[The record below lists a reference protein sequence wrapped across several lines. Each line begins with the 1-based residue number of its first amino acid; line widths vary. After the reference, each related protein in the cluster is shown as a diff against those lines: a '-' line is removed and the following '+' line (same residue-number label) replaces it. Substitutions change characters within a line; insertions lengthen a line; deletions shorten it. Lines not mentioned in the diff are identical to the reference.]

1 MQILKQEVKQRI
13 LDSALI
19 EFCEKGYDK
28 ASLRQIAQSAGI
40 TVGNIY
46 AYFKDKNSLMDA
58 VMEPIISHFE
68 LMIQDL
74 ASHND
79 NTLEYLHL
87 VAHRIVEIYSL
98 YRSQIIIV
106 MSAMKNEKYGV
117 YRDKLSESIAS
128 AILHEVPSI
137 SSPQLVS
144 VLSESVIVGILSCFQ
159 KMPSMPKEES
169 ERLIY
174 DYLYY
179 MFHLSEVGR

>member
-58 VMEPIISHFE
+58 VMEPIISHFD